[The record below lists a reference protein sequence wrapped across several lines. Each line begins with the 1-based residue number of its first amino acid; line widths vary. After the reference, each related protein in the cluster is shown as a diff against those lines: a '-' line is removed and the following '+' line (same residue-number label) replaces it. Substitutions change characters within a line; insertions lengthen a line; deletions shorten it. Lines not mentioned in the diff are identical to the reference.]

1 MPHLKPKRPPR
12 VGKNIGSPFPNKKV
26 VRITKSP
33 RTPGPH
39 PARPLLERKLPLSRE
54 LFEYARQAPKAPIA
68 TEVGPRPPNWI
79 GPWPPQVPRSGAG
92 EPVPPLSRRTGR
104 PETRIPEGAIASRRP
119 PPTKGASEKGG
130 FQTPDE
136 IAAAREEDK
145 MKGRLGVG
153 LRILTHWRDF
163 KDILDSLMSV
173 VDETDKALADG
184 KFTLTEQRSIMGRLI
199 DLLAN
204 LRRLTTG
211 AKD

>member
-1 MPHLKPKRPPR
+1 MAAA
-12 VGKNIGSPFPNKKV
+12 GS
-26 VRITKSP
+26 
-33 RTPGPH
+33 
-39 PARPLLERKLPLSRE
+39 
-54 LFEYARQAPKAPIA
+54 
-68 TEVGPRPPNWI
+68 EVGRW
-79 GPWPPQVPRSGAG
+79 GASTASVPSNGQAGDTYTRRSDC
-92 EPVPPLSRRTGR
+92 
-104 PETRIPEGAIASRRP
+104 IASA